1 MIRNDVMRLA
11 SGETQLQCNAGL
23 PLLKN
28 IFIQADKSILR
39 LMPYST
45 HVRKTV
51 TWDQTGAGSFSLSS
65 SRLNDEGGGDI
76 IKRSRY
82 SSVMEVVNIGIVPG
96 CYIEAFFSFIP

>member
-1 MIRNDVMRLA
+1 MKCKTSMIRNDVMRLA

-45 HVRKTV
+45 HVR
-51 TWDQTGAGSFSLSS
+51 
-65 SRLNDEGGGDI
+65 
-76 IKRSRY
+76 
-82 SSVMEVVNIGIVPG
+82 
-96 CYIEAFFSFIP
+96 